1 MRIVSRG
8 IVNPSVAGG
17 SRAVSAFPSVTCL
30 PDGSLLAAYRVG
42 KSKVDEES
50 AIELRRSTDFGET
63 WSEPWAPFT
72 TALDG
77 VRGSLWVLHTTV
89 VAPDHLIAS
98 AMWVDREAYPGK
110 PLFNEETEGCL
121 PMAILLADSRDH
133 GQTWSGWRRVLMSPD
148 VGPPSITS
156 PVLRLASGR
165 LALSIE
171 SNKEFL
177 DRSQWFQKVVY
188 LYSDDMGQTWTQP
201 VTVCQD
207 PSGRIFNWDQRTA
220 AAPDGMLASFTWTY
234 DKPANRYL
242 NIQRRLSRD
251 EGLAWTQPE
260 DLGFANQPSR
270 PAFLPDGR
278 VVLAW
283 VDRFGTR
290 SIRARMALSHDAPFL
305 PDSEI
310 IIWESP
316 RPQRETG
323 STGEMLADMALWSFG
338 LPFAE
343 ALPNGE
349 VMVVY
354 YAGGPG
360 AMQIEWVRLGL
371 K

>member
-8 IVNPSVAGG
+8 VLNPCVPGG
-17 SRAVSAFPSVTCL
+17 DRAVSAFPSVTCL

-42 KSKVDEES
+42 KSKVDEQS
-50 AIELRRSTDFGET
+50 VIELRRSTDLGQT
-63 WSEPWAPFT
+63 WSDPWMPFE
-72 TALDG
+72 TALHG

-89 VAPDHLIAS
+89 IAPDYLIAS
-98 AMWVDREAYPGK
+98 SMWVDREAYPGK

-121 PMAILLADSRDH
+121 PMVILLADSRDN
-133 GQTWSGWRRVLMSPD
+133 GRTWSAWRRVPMTPD
-148 VGPPSITS
+148 IGPPSLTC

-171 SNKEFL
+171 SNKNFL

-188 LYSDDMGQTWTQP
+188 LYSDDRGQTWTQP

-207 PSGRIFNWDQRTA
+207 PSGRIFNWDQRSA
-220 AAPDGMLASFTWTY
+220 AAPDGTLASFTWTY

-242 NIQRRLSRD
+242 NVQRRLSRD
-251 EGLAWTQPE
+251 EGRTWTAPE
-260 DLGFANQPSR
+260 DLGFADQPSR

-283 VDRFGTR
+283 VDRFCSR
-290 SIRARMALSHDAPFL
+290 SIRARMAMSMDAHFSL
-305 PDSEI
+305 DSEI
-310 IIWESP
+310 VIWESP
-316 RPQRETG
+316 RPQRETN

-349 VMVVY
+349 VLVVY
-354 YAGGPG
+354 YAGGSD